1 MAVLLINK
9 LYISYRS
16 LLSHTVRFMCIT
28 AMMQPCFS
36 GGSGWLFSKTF
47 FLAVA
52 SCSSVHS
59 TLSLMVRNPHY
70 PKATWH
76 TKTLSILKYLKIWHF
91 HSDWWWVVSRCNKIC
106 KVLWHVAW
114 TFLNK
119 SLLHVKDV
127 LYITP
132 YLDMKG
138 WPIRCREI
146 LGNNFIDVIQQP
158 VQPMSRDYIVGEIH
172 IQLMLF

>member
-1 MAVLLINK
+1 
-9 LYISYRS
+9 
-16 LLSHTVRFMCIT
+16 
-28 AMMQPCFS
+28 MMQPCFS

-59 TLSLMVRNPHY
+59 TLSLMVRNPNY

-76 TKTLSILKYLKIWHF
+76 TKTLSVLKYLKIWHF

-106 KVLWHVAW
+106 KVLWHVAR
-114 TFLNK
+114 TFLHK

-127 LYITP
+127 LNNSVFRYERLTNQVQRNTWQSFYECYSATSSTHVPWLHCRRNP
-132 YLDMKG
+132 YSVNV
-138 WPIRCREI
+138 I
-146 LGNNFIDVIQQP
+146 LSVNI
-158 VQPMSRDYIVGEIH
+158 
-172 IQLMLF
+172 MLC